1 MDDLSHYL
9 RCGVVWP
16 LGCSAMK
23 LDDSWA
29 SLVGIDRVGFPDPD
43 PIHMYT
49 TCILFKCYHAL
60 RNDYASILGGCI
72 AHNNVSVSHSKTI
85 CWARHVGMDFLC

>member
-1 MDDLSHYL
+1 
-9 RCGVVWP
+9 
-16 LGCSAMK
+16 MK

-49 TCILFKCYHAL
+49 TCVMFKCDHAI
-60 RNDYASILGGCI
+60 RNDYATIWDGGITHNVCSETHSNTILL
-72 AHNNVSVSHSKTI
+72 
-85 CWARHVGMDFLC
+85 ARHFAIYFLY